1 MKFLGILPLIFGLGF
16 LISACQSAQENTG
29 SDTTSPELNFPSAT
43 YTLTKNVLPT
53 VQISTTSTSTSTS
66 IPPTLTPT
74 KIQCTESS
82 GFVEEILFPSQLL
95 NEDIL
100 ANIYLPPCYDP
111 DQQEGY
117 PFLVLLHGQNGNQN
131 QWIEIGFTNLV
142 DELISTEK
150 IPPMVIIMPFE
161 RQYLIDPKR
170 SLYDEALVQDLLPQ
184 LLDSYNL
191 RNEWQYRAIG
201 GLSRGGNWALYIAFK
216 HPDAFGR
223 VAAHSYPGFAGD
235 IFRVQTWVEQSVSA
249 YRPAL
254 WFDIGEYD
262 QYRKYGEPIIHY
274 LQESGLP
281 LEYTVYEGGH
291 TIEYWKTHIHD
302 YLAWYTK
309 EW

>member
-1 MKFLGILPLIFGLGF
+1 MKFLGILPLLFGLVF
-16 LISACQSAQENTG
+16 LISACQSAQQNLDN
-29 SDTTSPELNFPSAT
+29 DTTITELNFPFAT
-43 YTLTKNVLPT
+43 HTLTQVVLPT
-53 VQISTTSTSTSTS
+53 VQISPTNTTTSTS

-74 KIQCTESS
+74 KVKCTEPS
-82 GFVEEILFPSQLL
+82 GFVEEVYFPSQLL
-95 NEDIL
+95 KEDIL

-111 DQQEGY
+111 EQQDGY

-131 QWIEIGFTNLV
+131 QWMEIGFTDLV
-142 DELISTEK
+142 DEWISTEK

-161 RQYLIDPKR
+161 RQYLIDPSR
-170 SLYDEALVQDLLPQ
+170 SEYDEALVQDLLPQ
-184 LLDSYNL
+184 LLESYNL
-191 RNEWQYRAIG
+191 RTEWQYRAIG

-216 HPDAFGR
+216 HPDAFGK

-235 IFRVQTWVEQSVSA
+235 MFRAQTWVEQSVSA

-262 QYRKYGEPIIHY
+262 QYRKYGEPIILY
-274 LQESGLP
+274 LQKSGIP

-291 TIEYWKTHIHD
+291 TIEYWKTHIQD

-309 EW
+309 NW